1 MYTDGGSRGNPGP
14 AGVGA
19 VVYKNKEPI
28 KEVTEYIGKATNNVA
43 EYQAVVLGLR
53 SLLEDYSQAK
63 IEVRADSQLLVKQL
77 TGEYRVKSDNLQPLY
92 TEVTELIDNFKEV
105 QFIHIPR
112 EQNQK
117 ADELANQAM
126 DRGI

>member
-19 VVYKNKEPI
+19 AVYKNKQLI

-92 TEVTELIDNFKEV
+92 QEIIELIDNFKEV

-112 EQNQK
+112 EQNKK

-126 DRGI
+126 DQGI